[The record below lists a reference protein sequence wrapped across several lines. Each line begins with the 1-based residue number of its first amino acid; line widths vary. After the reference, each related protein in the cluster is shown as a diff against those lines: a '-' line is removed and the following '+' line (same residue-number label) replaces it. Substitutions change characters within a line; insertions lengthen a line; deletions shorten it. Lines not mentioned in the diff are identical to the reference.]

1 MIRKESFAVD
11 ADTFAAERK
20 KIVADNDAQLRPHV
34 AEALARVGLPSWERQ
49 IVSAALDIFDLTARA
64 EVDEWTP
71 VLDDLRDA
79 FAKELGE
86 ALDKTRSAPNREAQV
101 DTLTRWVST
110 AAHNAGM
117 EAAATSDTST
127 TVGLEWVTMGDGDVR
142 HSHREANGQTVPSG
156 QEFTVGEVK
165 MLYPGQP
172 VGDPSN
178 WINCRC
184 LARPTM
190 LDEAAGKTLTAAA
203 EASDEQKQVQLET
216 GEVFTTAVIVALP
229 AADDPATAASSEAD
243 GAHCTLLFLGDAAAL
258 DRDTLAAALES
269 FVTEGQVGVMTE
281 NVSGRATL
289 GKDAAE
295 VVLID
300 AASLTPIRN
309 GLLENPDI
317 RAAYDAVEQFPNF
330 IPHVTLGYPDN
341 PPAGEFTAE
350 QIIFDRLAL
359 WFGEDRTA
367 IYPLGETMPAQDQP
381 EPAAKEKAVAAM
393 RALTAAAT
401 GAEDPVEPAPVDE
414 QAMQDFEDEMA
425 SLEGADAFTEVP
437 WYGVLAPEGTP
448 SGDGRMFSDGALTN
462 RPLPLPLK
470 FMWEDDEGHKGS
482 YPIGRIDRIWRENG
496 LIKAEGVF
504 DTSEAGYEAI
514 RLLANQIM
522 RGVSVDLDAAELAA
536 DGDGETMEFSAGR
549 ICSATICAIPAFA
562 EAFVSIGTWA
572 DAEPAAPADAELP
585 GSGVG
590 APTPAGQAQP
600 KEAVAAGET
609 QEFDIPPVKTMDGPG
624 WITDPKP
631 THKITSYWVDGRGAA
646 KIGWGVPGDFNRC
659 RTHLAKYVQNPSWLA
674 GLCANLHYRAL
685 GVWPGAAS
693 AETVEMHQQIGP
705 AVSLVA
711 SAVPVISADYFR
723 NPQLTENTP
732 VTLGENGHIFGHLGT
747 WDTCHI
753 AYEVC
758 TTIPPSETDY
768 AYFLTG
774 QVFTDAGPV
783 AVGQLTV
790 GGGHAGGKLGV
801 RAAIAH
807 YDNVATAV
815 ADITVGEDAFGVWF
829 SGRVR
834 PWATE
839 QQLHELFAAGP
850 SGDWRPVRARG
861 RSSMELV
868 AAHAV
873 NVQGFPVPRARAT
886 VENGQQLSLIAAGV
900 PQRDGYTLNDRLKT
914 VNTIKNSI
922 RTQRLAS
929 IGKKLSDMKGQK

>member
-1 MIRKESFAVD
+1 MIRKESFTVS

-20 KIVADNDAQLRPHV
+20 KIVADNDTQLRPHV
-34 AEALARVGLPSWERQ
+34 AEALARLGLPSWERQ
-49 IVSAALDIFDLTARA
+49 IVSAALDIFDVTARA

-79 FAKELGE
+79 FAKELGDTL
-86 ALDKTRSAPNREAQV
+86 AKTGRGQSLEGQI

-117 EAAATSDTST
+117 EAAATSDTSAV
-127 TVGLEWVTMGDGDVR
+127 VGLEWVTMGDGDVR

-190 LDEAAGKTLTAAA
+190 LDEAAGKTLTASA
-203 EASDEQKQVQLET
+203 EEPSTSAT
-216 GEVFTTAVIVALP
+216 IMALP
-229 AADDPATAASSEAD
+229 AETDPVSGASSEAD
-243 GAHCTLLFLGDAAAL
+243 GAHCTLLFLGNAAAL
-258 DRDTLAAALES
+258 DRDALAAALER
-269 FVTEGQVGVMTE
+269 FVTGGQVGVMTE
-281 NVSGRATL
+281 KVAGRATL
-289 GKDAAE
+289 GPNKADVA
-295 VVLID
+295 LID
-300 AASLTPIRN
+300 GASLVNIRN
-309 GLLENPDI
+309 GLLEDNTI
-317 RAAYDAVEQFPNF
+317 VQAFQSVEQYPTW
-330 IPHVTLGYPDN
+330 IPHVTLGYPET
-341 PPAGEFTAE
+341 PASAEFTGE
-350 QIIFDRLAL
+350 SITFDRLAL

-367 IYPLGETMPAQDQP
+367 VYPLGEAMPAQDQP
-381 EPAAKEKAVAAM
+381 EQPAAKEKAVAAM

-401 GAEDPVEPAPVDE
+401 GAEDPVPGAVAPTAEED
-414 QAMQDFEDEMA
+414 QAMKDFDEEMA
-425 SLEGADAFTEVP
+425 SLDGADAFTEVP

-448 SGDGRMFSDGALTN
+448 SGDGRMFSPNALTN

-496 LIKAEGVF
+496 LIKAEGMF

-536 DGDGETMEFSAGR
+536 DGDGETMEFSTGR

-562 EAFVSIGTWA
+562 EAFVAIGTWA
-572 DAEPAAPADAELP
+572 DSGTAAPADNELP
-585 GSGVG
+585 DSGVG

-600 KEAVAAGET
+600 DTAVAAGET

-659 RTHLAKYVQNPSWLA
+659 RANLGKYVQNPSWLA

-693 AETVEMHQQIGP
+693 AETVEMHQEIGP

-732 VTLGENGHIFGHLGT
+732 VTLGEDGHIFGHLGT

-839 QQLHELFAAGP
+839 QQLHELFASGP

-914 VNTIKNSI
+914 VNTIKDSI
-922 RTQRLAS
+922 RAQRFAF
-929 IGKKLSDMKGQK
+929 IGKKLSETKGR